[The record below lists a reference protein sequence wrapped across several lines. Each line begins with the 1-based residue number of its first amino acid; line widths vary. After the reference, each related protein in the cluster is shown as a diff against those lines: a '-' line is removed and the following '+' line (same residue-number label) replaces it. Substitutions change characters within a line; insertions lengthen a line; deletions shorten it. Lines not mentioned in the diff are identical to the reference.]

1 VEIRGV
7 STWLK
12 NGKVGATP
20 HRIKQA
26 NLLHFQKS
34 FAVQTLVETG
44 TCRADML
51 WALKS
56 AFNKLISIE
65 LSEDLY
71 NYLVKRC
78 SGFSHIDIRQGDS
91 ATEIAK
97 LSGRITG
104 RVIFWLDGHFSGGDT
119 ARGDVVSPVLTELS
133 HISTFPGIE
142 PIVIIDDARL
152 FKSGT
157 GYPTLE
163 TVFKAFESWAE
174 PMSVSVHD
182 DAIIAFPRQLALRSS
197 A

>member
-1 VEIRGV
+1 MNRILNRLHWELCRIGPIRNWVEIRGV

-104 RVIFWLDGHFSGGDT
+104 KSNLLAGW
-119 ARGDVVSPVLTELS
+119 
-133 HISTFPGIE
+133 TFF
-142 PIVIIDDARL
+142 R
-152 FKSGT
+152 
-157 GYPTLE
+157 
-163 TVFKAFESWAE
+163 
-174 PMSVSVHD
+174 
-182 DAIIAFPRQLALRSS
+182 R
-197 A
+197 